1 MDILNKG
8 RKKLM
13 TMEEEMRG
21 RRYMMDQE
29 YYGRRMYDKGM
40 GMGMGRH
47 GLILVDNNY
56 KTLAKF
62 NDDLDDK
69 DENY

>member
-8 RKKLM
+8 RKKLL

-21 RRYMMDQE
+21 RRHMMDQE

>member
-21 RRYMMDQE
+21 RRHMMGQE
-29 YYGRRMYDKGM
+29 YYGRIMYDKGV
-40 GMGMGRH
+40 GMGRH

>member
-1 MDILNKG
+1 
-8 RKKLM
+8 M

-21 RRYMMDQE
+21 RRHMMDQE
-29 YYGRRMYDKGM
+29 YYGRRMYDKGI
-40 GMGMGRH
+40 GMGRH
-47 GLILVDNNY
+47 GLILVDNND

>member
-21 RRYMMDQE
+21 RRHMMDQE

-47 GLILVDNNY
+47 VLIFVDNNY

>member
-13 TMEEEMRG
+13 KMEEEMRG
-21 RRYMMDQE
+21 RRHMMDQE
-29 YYGRRMYDKGM
+29 YYGRRMYDK

-69 DENY
+69 DEKY

>member
-8 RKKLM
+8 RKKPM

-21 RRYMMDQE
+21 RRHMMDQE
-29 YYGRRMYDKGM
+29 YYGRIMYDK

>member
-13 TMEEEMRG
+13 KREEEMRG
-21 RRYMMDQE
+21 RRHMMDQD
-29 YYGRRMYDKGM
+29 YYGRRMFDKGM
-40 GMGMGRH
+40 GMGRR
-47 GLILVDNNY
+47 GLLVDNNY

-69 DENY
+69 DEKY

>member
-1 MDILNKG
+1 
-8 RKKLM
+8 
-13 TMEEEMRG
+13 MRG
-21 RRYMMDQE
+21 RRHMMGQE
-29 YYGRRMYDKGM
+29 YYGRIMYDK

>member
-1 MDILNKG
+1 
-8 RKKLM
+8 M

-21 RRYMMDQE
+21 RRHMMGQE
-29 YYGRRMYDKGM
+29 YYGRIMYDK